1 MLYLQLMFYMG
12 VIILDIKLENNIEV
26 EDYNNLREKVG
37 WRIKD
42 SKVIKR
48 ALNNSSFMKKAII
61 DNETA
66 GMARAISD
74 GMYAL
79 IVDVIVSPEY
89 QNKGIGKLL
98 INALLKDLEDSIDV
112 GEEISVNLVSM
123 QGKEEFYEKCGFHK
137 IPYDYTGYGMKKKI
151 QK

>member
-1 MLYLQLMFYMG
+1 MN
-12 VIILDIKLENNIEV
+12 IKLENNINV
-26 EDYNNLREKVG
+26 EDYNSLREKVG

-42 SKVIKR
+42 SNVIKR
-48 ALNNSSFMKKAII
+48 ALSNSSFMKKAIVN
-61 DNETA
+61 NEVV
-66 GMARAISD
+66 GMARVISD

-79 IVDVIVSPEY
+79 IADVIVSPEY

-98 INALLKDLEDSIDV
+98 INALLKDLEDSINE

-123 QGKEEFYEKCGFHK
+123 KGKEEFYEKCGFNK